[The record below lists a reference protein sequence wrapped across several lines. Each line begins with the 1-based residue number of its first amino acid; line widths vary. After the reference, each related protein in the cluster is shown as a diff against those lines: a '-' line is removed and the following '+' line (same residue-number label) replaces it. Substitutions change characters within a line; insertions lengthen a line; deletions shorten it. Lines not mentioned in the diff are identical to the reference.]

1 LGVSGVK
8 LETMTRRPHNAPL
21 GVFDSGVGG
30 LTVLSALKKRLPN
43 EDFIYLGDTARVPYG
58 SKPLEMV
65 RAFANEISLELLS
78 RGVKGIVVA
87 CNTASAASPELSAE
101 LSVPAVWGVLEPGVQ
116 AALRAAPGG
125 SIGVLGTVGTVR
137 TGAYQQRLEAG
148 GCRVWAKACPLFVPI
163 VEEGVSDT
171 AIARLVAQHYLY
183 HAPPLDAVI
192 LGCTHYPALK
202 PILTEVLGSAALKG
216 PVLVDSAEAT
226 AAQVAVDLASLNLTT
241 DRRTP
246 GWVQHLVTGD
256 VASYRH
262 TAALLGGPTGSV
274 TRVDLERSPRPCT
287 SPRDRTPPQTYS
299 APREPSDENPH
310 EQEPTVMR
318 PT

>member
-1 LGVSGVK
+1 MGLSGVK
-8 LETMTRRPHNAPL
+8 LNYMTRRPHDAPL

-30 LTVLSALKKRLPN
+30 LTVLSALKERLPN
-43 EDFIYLGDTARVPYG
+43 ENFIYLGDTARVPYG

-65 RAFANEISLELLS
+65 RGFAREISLGLLS
-78 RGVKGIVVA
+78 HGVKGIVIA
-87 CNTASAASPELSAE
+87 CNTASAASLPALAAE
-101 LSVPAVWGVLEPGVQ
+101 LSVPVWGVLEPGVQ

-125 SIGVLGTVGTVR
+125 RVGVLGTVGTVR
-137 TGAYQQRLEAG
+137 TGAYQQRLIAG

-171 AIARLVAQHYLY
+171 EIARLVAQHYLED
-183 HAPPLDAVI
+183 APPLDAVI

-202 PILTEVLGSAALKG
+202 PILTEVLGGPARG
-216 PVLVDSAEAT
+216 PVLVDSAQAT
-226 AAQVAVDLASLNLTT
+226 AEQVATDLAALNLTT

-246 GWVQHLVTGD
+246 GSAQHLVTGD

-274 TRVDLERSPRPCT
+274 TRVHLSTPQLEL
-287 SPRDRTPPQTYS
+287 
-299 APREPSDENPH
+299 EPL
-310 EQEPTVMR
+310 
-318 PT
+318 

>member
-1 LGVSGVK
+1 
-8 LETMTRRPHNAPL
+8 MTHCPLDAPL

-30 LTVLSALKKRLPN
+30 LSVLSALKACLPN
-43 EDFIYLGDTARVPYG
+43 EAFVYLGDTARVPYG

-65 RAFANEISLELLS
+65 RGFAREISLELLS
-78 RGVKGIVVA
+78 RGVKGIVIA
-87 CNTASAASPELSAE
+87 CNTASAASLPALADELP
-101 LSVPAVWGVLEPGVQ
+101 VPVWGVLEPGVQ

-125 SIGVLGTVGTVR
+125 RVGVLGTVGTVH
-137 TGAYQQRLEAG
+137 TGAYQQRLAAG

-171 AIARLVAQHYLY
+171 EIAKLVAQHYLGD
-183 HAPPLDAVI
+183 APPLDAVI

-202 PILTEVLGSAALKG
+202 PILTEVLGRAALRS

-226 AAQVAVDLASLNLTT
+226 AAQVAADLTALDLKT

-246 GWVQHLVTGD
+246 GSVQHLVTGD

-262 TAALLGGPTGSV
+262 TAAVLGGAG
-274 TRVDLERSPRPCT
+274 RR
-287 SPRDRTPPQTYS
+287 RDPP
-299 APREPSDENPH
+299 
-310 EQEPTVMR
+310 
-318 PT
+318 